1 MSLRQYIANAEKTYS
16 YRIKTVVE
24 LNDDLM
30 GRIERIILKYQPIDM
45 SSPRK
50 TMMQKTPLDFPTVPV
65 AEVHMV
71 DVELGLPAS
80 SAQLQ
85 MELVKALG
93 LPEKFLVVRG
103 DNDPIEAQNNAIE
116 AKIEMDEANKDAEK
130 GALLDL
136 PNYEE
141 ADAPGAALYGDD
153 YNKRFLGYLNK
164 VDTER
169 REAMKVDAPNSPFK
183 WLDMPKN
190 EIEADSGPSV
200 GETASGENG
209 DERVSGQGNLDD
221 NKKTYTQ
228 IYKKQGKTFVKR
240 EENTPV
246 RKGK

>member
-1 MSLRQYIANAEKTYS
+1 MNLRQYIFNAEKTYS

-24 LNDDLM
+24 MNDDLM
-30 GRIERIILKYQPIDM
+30 GRIERVILKYQPLEM

-80 SAQLQ
+80 AAQLQ

-93 LPEKFLVVRG
+93 LPEKFVVVRG
-103 DNDPIEAQNNAIE
+103 DNDPLEAQNNAIE
-116 AKIEMDEANKDAEK
+116 AGLAMDEAEKDAK
-130 GALLDL
+130 PGALLDL

-141 ADAPGAALYGDD
+141 GEEPGKELYGDA

-164 VDTER
+164 IDAER
-169 REAMKVDAPNSPFK
+169 REAMKKDSPNSPFK

-190 EIEADSGPSV
+190 DIADDEGPTIGS
-200 GETASGENG
+200 ENAGENG
-209 DERVSGQGNLDD
+209 DERVSGEGNLDD
-221 NKKTYTQ
+221 NKKTYTRAYQ
-228 IYKKQGKTFVKR
+228 KQGKVYVKR
-240 EENTPV
+240 ETNTPI